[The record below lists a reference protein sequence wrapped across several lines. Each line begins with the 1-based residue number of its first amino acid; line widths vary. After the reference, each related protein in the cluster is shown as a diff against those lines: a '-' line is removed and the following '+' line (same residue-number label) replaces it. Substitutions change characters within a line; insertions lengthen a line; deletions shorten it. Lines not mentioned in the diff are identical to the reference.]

1 MSVKKKTDG
10 FTKMT
15 ESRKVFMENKMA
27 KTRVAVGGAIDSPRN
42 SLFGQ
47 KISVQGAGHENSYV
61 ATGAF
66 QVNSRTVKVA
76 NDGADTDYSYTFN
89 AENVVPTDIENRPKS
104 VALLGCQKD

>member
-15 ESRKVFMENKMA
+15 ESRKVFMENKMT
-27 KTRVAVGGAIDSPRN
+27 KTRMTVEEIDSPLN
-42 SLFGQ
+42 SLFSQ

-61 ATGAF
+61 ATGVF
-66 QVNSRTVKVA
+66 QVNSRTVRVA
-76 NDGADTDYSYTFN
+76 NGNGEPDYSYTFN
-89 AENVVPTDIENRPKS
+89 AENVVPTDTENRPKS